1 MVDSSQRMAISARSG
16 TSDRTPGSLVA
27 SLPVAPVCSGQKPGF
42 YRLVATFFHRVIGY
56 RRILLRTEASDQ
68 RQGMPVMTD
77 RFVLVNPE
85 GLHPTSGYAHLTI
98 VEAGRAAHL
107 AGLCPLDTDEQVVG
121 LGDLGAQIDQVVAN
135 ALAIL
140 SAADATPRDV
150 VRSVIYVVS
159 ADSAVLAS
167 AWDRLNASPL
177 APAFATA
184 STLLGVTALGYTGQ
198 LIEIDLTASLP

>member
-1 MVDSSQRMAISARSG
+1 M
-16 TSDRTPGSLVA
+16 T
-27 SLPVAPVCSGQKPGF
+27 
-42 YRLVATFFHRVIGY
+42 
-56 RRILLRTEASDQ
+56 
-68 RQGMPVMTD
+68 VMTD
-77 RFVLVNPE
+77 RFVLINPE

-98 VEAGRAAHL
+98 AEAGRTAHL
-107 AGLCPLDTDEQVVG
+107 AGLCPLDADEQIVG

-140 SAADATPRDV
+140 SAAGATPHDV

-159 ADSAVLAS
+159 ADSTVLAS
-167 AWDRLNASPL
+167 AWHHLNASPL

>member
-1 MVDSSQRMAISARSG
+1 
-16 TSDRTPGSLVA
+16 
-27 SLPVAPVCSGQKPGF
+27 
-42 YRLVATFFHRVIGY
+42 
-56 RRILLRTEASDQ
+56 
-68 RQGMPVMTD
+68 MTD

-98 VEAGRAAHL
+98 VEAGRTAHL
-107 AGLCPLDTDEQVVG
+107 AGLCPLDAGEQIVG
-121 LGDLGAQIDQVVAN
+121 LGDLDAQIDQVVAN

-140 SAADATPRDV
+140 SAAGAAPHDV

-159 ADSAVLAS
+159 ADSTVLAG
-167 AWDRLNASPL
+167 AWERLNASPL

-198 LIEIDLTASLP
+198 LIEIDLTAALP

>member
-1 MVDSSQRMAISARSG
+1 M
-16 TSDRTPGSLVA
+16 
-27 SLPVAPVCSGQKPGF
+27 
-42 YRLVATFFHRVIGY
+42 
-56 RRILLRTEASDQ
+56 TE
-68 RQGMPVMTD
+68 
-77 RFVLVNPE
+77 RFILVNPA
-85 GLHPTSGYAHLTI
+85 GLHPTAGYAHLTI
-98 VEAGRAAHL
+98 VEAGRTAHL
-107 AGLCPLDTDEQVVG
+107 AGLCPLDAGEQIAG

-135 ALAIL
+135 AMAIL
-140 SAADATPRDV
+140 SAVDATPQDV

-167 AWDRLNASPL
+167 AWRRLNASPL

>member
-1 MVDSSQRMAISARSG
+1 MI
-16 TSDRTPGSLVA
+16 
-27 SLPVAPVCSGQKPGF
+27 
-42 YRLVATFFHRVIGY
+42 
-56 RRILLRTEASDQ
+56 
-68 RQGMPVMTD
+68 VMTD
-77 RFVLVNPE
+77 RFVLINPE
-85 GLHPTSGYAHLTI
+85 GLHPTAGYAHLTI
-98 VEAGRAAHL
+98 AEAGRTAHL
-107 AGLCPLDTDEQVVG
+107 AGVCPLDAGEQVVG

-140 SAADATPRDV
+140 SAADATPHDV

-159 ADSAVLAS
+159 TDSTVLAS
-167 AWDRLNASPL
+167 AWDHLNASPL

>member
-1 MVDSSQRMAISARSG
+1 
-16 TSDRTPGSLVA
+16 
-27 SLPVAPVCSGQKPGF
+27 
-42 YRLVATFFHRVIGY
+42 
-56 RRILLRTEASDQ
+56 
-68 RQGMPVMTD
+68 MTD

-98 VEAGRAAHL
+98 VEAGRTAHL
-107 AGLCPLDTDEQVVG
+107 AGLCPLDADEQVAG

-140 SAADATPRDV
+140 SAARATPHDV

-159 ADSAVLAS
+159 GDSAVLAS
-167 AWDRLNASPL
+167 AWDHLNASRL

-184 STLLGVTALGYTGQ
+184 STLLGVTALGYAGQ

>member
-1 MVDSSQRMAISARSG
+1 MI
-16 TSDRTPGSLVA
+16 
-27 SLPVAPVCSGQKPGF
+27 
-42 YRLVATFFHRVIGY
+42 
-56 RRILLRTEASDQ
+56 
-68 RQGMPVMTD
+68 VMTD
-77 RFVLVNPE
+77 RLVLINPE

-98 VEAGRAAHL
+98 AEAGRTAHL
-107 AGLCPLDTDEQVVG
+107 AGLCPLDAGEKVVG
-121 LGDLGAQIDQVVAN
+121 PGDLRAQIDQVVAN

-140 SAADATPRDV
+140 SAAGATPQDV

-167 AWDRLNASPL
+167 AWHHLNASPL

-198 LIEIDLTASLP
+198 LIEIDLTAALP